1 MMKEKGKERERKGE
15 RREGKEV
22 EQSGLSW
29 VIMGHRGR
37 TQNHERRDITLY
49 IAGI

>member
-1 MMKEKGKERERKGE
+1 MNIRAFDDE
-15 RREGKEV
+15 RREKE
-22 EQSGLSW
+22 ERKERGERSGTKW
-29 VIMGHRGR
+29 VVMGHRGR